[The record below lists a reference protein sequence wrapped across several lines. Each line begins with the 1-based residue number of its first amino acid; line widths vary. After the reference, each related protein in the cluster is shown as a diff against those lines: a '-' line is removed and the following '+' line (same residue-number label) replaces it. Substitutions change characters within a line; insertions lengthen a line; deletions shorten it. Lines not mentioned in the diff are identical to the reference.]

1 MATKIHENYLWF
13 LCILLVSDGFFIQI
27 FAFLKLFLVLKKVM
41 CMLEKRV
48 KMCEFCGYIVA
59 FKIIFS
65 IKRGY
70 ESIFRFVSILF

>member
-1 MATKIHENYLWF
+1 MYNGFSYE
-13 LCILLVSDGFFIQI
+13 LLVCDGFFIHI
-27 FAFLKLFLVLKKVM
+27 VAFLKLFLVLKKVV
-41 CMLEKRV
+41 CMFDRRV